1 MYYMMELI
9 NVHNVKICHFNFTM
23 EDCTGINLNKMKT
36 SILLFLLIFSIG
48 ANCQTF
54 NGDYGCFKTSY
65 KDNDHAENNFTEETK
80 FNIAIFIEADAKDG
94 RIVIQDP
101 RTPKKLLIYRVINR
115 SEYTEIEDN
124 WIGIYDC
131 LTDHLEN
138 ETNTTLTLYI
148 NDPEELTLM
157 VSDDISSQ
165 MFFNLTKQ

>member
-1 MYYMMELI
+1 
-9 NVHNVKICHFNFTM
+9 
-23 EDCTGINLNKMKT
+23 MKT

-138 ETNTTLTLYI
+138 ETNTTLTFYI
-148 NDPEELTLM
+148 NDQEELNLM